1 MTGRTFFSSHAAA
14 GDYTQ
19 RETEEEE
26 EKLDRAR
33 LLIDPGEGAKI
44 NNHLIGKHKQS
55 CFEWQDPMI
64 TFFASFQL
72 CK

>member
-1 MTGRTFFSSHAAA
+1 MTGRTFSSHAAA

-44 NNHLIGKHKQS
+44 NNHLMGKHKQS
-55 CFEWQDPMI
+55 FFEWQDPMMP
-64 TFFASFQL
+64 F
-72 CK
+72 C